1 MRYISIQQTPQ
12 YSYNGSVY
20 TPVGSVPVG
29 TELTFSRIY
38 TDGANGRQVGV
49 LADGK
54 LMFVDSLAP
63 LLDDV
68 VQVTAKRMYLG
79 LWIVGGLIA
88 AKYGYEW
95 YKKNYKKPSA
105 KHRLVRA

>member
-1 MRYISIQQTPQ
+1 MRYITIQQTPT
-12 YSYNGSVY
+12 YNYNGSVY
-20 TPVGSVPVG
+20 TPLASVPLG
-29 TELTFSRIY
+29 TEVTFARVY
-38 TDGANGRQVGV
+38 TDAANGRQVGV
-49 LADGK
+49 LNDGK

-88 AKYGYEW
+88 AKYGYDY
-95 YKKNYKKPSA
+95 YKKNIKPSVKKRLA
-105 KHRLVRA
+105 KS